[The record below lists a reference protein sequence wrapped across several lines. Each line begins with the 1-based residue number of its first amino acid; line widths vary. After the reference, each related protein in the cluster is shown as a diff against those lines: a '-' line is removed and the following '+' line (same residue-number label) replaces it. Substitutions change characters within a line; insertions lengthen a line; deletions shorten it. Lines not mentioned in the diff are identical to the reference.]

1 MNGPFNLGYA
11 LRAVYWGAIHHAEK
25 HVVESCVALL
35 GFGFVVLYAIAA
47 GHFGLGVC
55 AVVLLLVAAVLC
67 YRDGM
72 RVGPPADDDNDPP
85 AFVG

>member
-1 MNGPFNLGYA
+1 MNLKVEPGYA

-25 HVVESCVALL
+25 HIVESCVALL

-55 AVVLLLVAAVLC
+55 AVALLLVAAVLC
-67 YRDGM
+67 YRDGI
-72 RVGPPADDDNDPP
+72 RVGPPDDGNDPP